1 VTAAG
6 LALTLVGAYGVHL
19 LYTGVVLGWSGLGAG
34 PRRTRARTAPG
45 DRARAWLERSGLGEV
60 GVAEL
65 LAVMGVLFAIGAAL
79 AFAVFG
85 GVLPPVAA
93 GVFAATF
100 PVAAARVRRQ
110 RRVLDARD
118 AWPRMIEEI
127 RLLTG
132 TVGQSIPQALFQVG
146 ARAPEV
152 MRPAFEAARR
162 EWLISTDFPRTA
174 SVLKARLADP
184 TADAALETLLV
195 AHQVGGSDVDR
206 RLAALVEDRIADLQG
221 RKDARARQAGV
232 RFARRF
238 VLIVPVGMAL
248 VGLSI
253 GNGRAAYQTPIGQ
266 SAAVVGL
273 VLLAACWIWAGTLLR
288 LPEEE
293 RVFGE

>member
-1 VTAAG
+1 
-6 LALTLVGAYGVHL
+6 
-19 LYTGVVLGWSGLGAG
+19 
-34 PRRTRARTAPG
+34 
-45 DRARAWLERSGLGEV
+45 
-60 GVAEL
+60 
-65 LAVMGVLFAIGAAL
+65 
-79 AFAVFG
+79 
-85 GVLPPVAA
+85 
-93 GVFAATF
+93 
-100 PVAAARVRRQ
+100 
-110 RRVLDARD
+110 
-118 AWPRMIEEI
+118 MIEEI

-253 GNGRAAYQTPIGQ
+253 GNGRAAYQTPVGQ
-266 SAAVVGL
+266 SAAVIGL